1 MRLRRR
7 TFLGMT
13 TATIAGSLLSGPA
26 DALGSAFRPFVLIL
40 SGCDPK
46 VDPETLFNF
55 IDPIVSHNIP
65 VGYAVDLNTA
75 EGEAEAS
82 NGYFE
87 VIEELSSNLPGLFEL
102 LPDTANLNDPIAYFL
117 ARKAYDIHGRFQE
130 RFNPAPN
137 AQPVSLYSQGVG
149 SGDDGVAGIRS
160 SGFRSV
166 YSPGKGTGATKVSY
180 QPNGVLSISGGIIV
194 DANVST
200 DVFQASLDHAVE
212 KDDFVFVNFSLEGL
226 YGLSPDRAFRQG
238 SELAVA
244 LAQRKA
250 LGQIVP
256 SLPRDFHLRMAG
268 ENYDR
273 AICLCVDMT
282 VAGQDISGSY
292 KEFVSALDALS
303 ISVTRILP
311 GQGLLLSGGADQP
324 DAASPLNESCW
335 VLDAL
340 PFAPG
345 GDPLE
350 GGEVR
355 PKCAALTSAVDNGF
369 QEAFKIGLS
378 TLLDLSQIAGRPSGL
393 DESGILR
400 IPAAVTLPGTSADGS
415 PGIAGKLPGMIGN
428 HRDAIVVIDAQSLST
443 NSGRDLIFRELS
455 ELASQPWSTF
465 KTLDGFSNTVVPNF
479 NHLEL
484 LRQSKFDRYLET
496 REASSGSE
504 EGKARL
510 LEYAKL
516 AWQYFAN
523 ETHQRSGF
531 TPATVFRSVDFKSDY
546 EVITMWDITSHLNG
560 ALCAAEIG
568 VITREDMLDRVTRIL
583 KNLPARKIAGL
594 NLPVSEF
601 HFASGAALSS
611 DYNSCDTG
619 RLLVSLHLLSRV
631 PELTKI
637 VTDLVAGWNLEKTV
651 KQGRIM
657 DISRQKMVDASQTN
671 CSHYAGIGYRLWGIE
686 TTSPY
691 STAGVEGD
699 FDRGIRLLN
708 AVGNIGP
715 IGAEPLLLEEV
726 ELGFTRESKILADVL
741 YSAQLAEYR
750 RSGDLIAVSETPLD
764 REPWFIYQGLAVN
777 DADDPW
783 KVSSIIP
790 EARFKTP
797 GFTYANRMLSTKAAM
812 LWGVVRPGA
821 FSEKLVERAVRD
833 TKLADLGFAVG
844 VYQSTDQPTFGYSG
858 MNTNGI
864 ILEAIAYAMRG
875 GKPMNEAKF

>member
-13 TATIAGSLLSGPA
+13 TATIAGSLLSGSA
-26 DALGSAFRPFVLIL
+26 NALGSAFRPFVLIL

-46 VDPETLFNF
+46 VDAETLFNF

-65 VGYAVDLNTA
+65 IGYAVDLNTPLG
-75 EGEAEAS
+75 EGEAS
-82 NGYFE
+82 DGYFE
-87 VIEELSSNLPGLFEL
+87 VIKKLSLNLPGLFEL
-102 LPDTANLNDPIAYFL
+102 MPDTAGLNDRIAYFL
-117 ARKAYDIHGRFQE
+117 ARKAYDINGRFQE

-273 AICLCVDMT
+273 AICLCVDVT
-282 VAGQDISGSY
+282 VAGQDISESY
-292 KEFVSALDALS
+292 QEFVSALDALS

-324 DAASPLNESCW
+324 DAASPLNETCR

-400 IPAAVTLPGTSADGS
+400 IPAAVIVPGGAGDRPLNIT
-415 PGIAGKLPGMIGN
+415 GKLPGMIGN
-428 HRDAIVVIDAQSLST
+428 HRDAIVVIDAQSILT
-443 NSGRDLIFRELS
+443 NSGRDLISRELS
-455 ELASQPWSTF
+455 QLASQPWSTF
-465 KTLDGFSNTVVPNF
+465 KTLDGFSNTVVPDF

-484 LRQSKFDRYLET
+484 LRQSKFDRYLEARNT
-496 REASSGSE
+496 NDGTVES
-504 EGKARL
+504 KARL
-510 LEYAKL
+510 MEHAKL

-531 TPATVFRSVDFKSDY
+531 TPATVFRSDDFKSNY
-546 EVITMWDITSHLNG
+546 EVITMWDVSSHLNG
-560 ALCAAEIG
+560 ALCAAEMGI
-568 VITREDMLDRVTRIL
+568 IPRNDMVERVTRIL
-583 KNLPARKIAGL
+583 KNLPIRKIAGL
-594 NLPVSEF
+594 NLPVDQF
-601 HFASGAALSS
+601 HFASAAPLSS
-611 DYNSCDTG
+611 DYNSCDVG

-631 PELTKI
+631 PELTKT
-637 VTDLVAGWNLEKTV
+637 VTDLVVGWDLEKTV
-651 KQGRIM
+651 SQGKIM
-657 DISRQKMVDASQTN
+657 DINRQKMVDGSQTN
-671 CSHYAGIGYRLWGIE
+671 CSHYAGIGYRLWGVE
-686 TTSPY
+686 SNSPY
-691 STAGVEGD
+691 STPDGEGD

-708 AVGNIGP
+708 AVGSIGP
-715 IGAEPLLLEEV
+715 FGAEPLLLEEV
-726 ELGFTRESKILADVL
+726 ELGFSRESKILADVL

-750 RSGDLIAVSETPLD
+750 RSGNLVAVSETPLD

-777 DADDPW
+777 DVDDPW

-797 GFTYANRMLSTKAAM
+797 GFTYANRMLGTKAAM
-812 LWGVVRPGA
+812 LWGVIRPSA

-833 TKLADLGFAVG
+833 TRLPNLGFALG
-844 VYQSTDQPTFGYSG
+844 VYKSTDQPTFGYTG